1 MARRLLVLVT
11 TAAFA
16 LAVAPAA
23 RAQAPTLAIAPSAV
37 HTGWI
42 GVQLAGPPGA
52 KVTLTEGARQL
63 RVVTLGSNGVGGV
76 QRLARWRC
84 DRTTREI
91 TATGGGSAPVM
102 TTIGTPG
109 CADRFV
115 LRSPAGGARAGRALR
130 VRVAD
135 GWRSSGPGPTVCLRM
150 RGRDVDCAG
159 VRLRGATGSATLYP
173 IRAGGATLTLTGA
186 GLPSQSRAVRVRARD
201 RRLRVLAA
209 GDSMMQIL
217 DRNIARRLPRARV
230 RSDTHISTGITKPSL
245 LNWPAQ
251 ARRRAGSLRPDA
263 TVMFLGANDGF
274 GLPHPGG
281 GEQVPCC
288 SDPWVEAYAT
298 RARAMMR
305 SFARNG
311 AGRVYWLTLPTPRS
325 AAFARVFDGVNAGI
339 RRAAA
344 AFPGQVRVID
354 LGRVFTPGGQY
365 RQTLRRNGRTVTVRQ
380 RDGVHL
386 SPAGDAI
393 AASLVIAAMRRD
405 GLVQRR

>member
-1 MARRLLVLVT
+1 MARRLPALAVM
-11 TAAFA
+11 AAFA
-16 LAVAPAA
+16 LAAAPAA
-23 RAQAPTLAIAPSAV
+23 HAQAPTLAIAPSAV
-37 HTGWI
+37 HAGWI

-52 KVTLTEGARQL
+52 KVTLSEGARQL
-63 RVVTLGSNGVGGV
+63 RVVTLGANGVGAV

-91 TATGGGSAPVM
+91 TATGGGSAPVI
-102 TTIGTPG
+102 TAIGTPG

-115 LRSPAGGARAGRALR
+115 LRSPAGGARAGRGLR

-135 GWRSSGPGPTVCLRM
+135 AWRSRGPGPTVCLRM

-159 VRLRGATGSATLYP
+159 VRLHGATGSATLYP
-173 IRAGGATLTLTGA
+173 IRAGSATLTLTGA

-251 ARRRAGSLRPDA
+251 ARRQTGSLRPDA

-274 GLPHPGG
+274 GLPHPGS

-305 SFARNG
+305 AFARNG
-311 AGRVYWLTLPTPRS
+311 AARVYWLTLPTPRG

-354 LGRVFTPGGQY
+354 LGRVFTPGGRY

-393 AASLVIAAMRRD
+393 AAGLVVAAMRRD
-405 GLVQRR
+405 GLA